1 MSAPSPPARP
11 PRSWIP
17 WAFVGFF
24 IAVFAANGAMVYLAF
39 SSWTGISTEDA
50 YRRGIAYNRVLADA
64 KAHEALGWRLEIRF
78 ASEGTLRG
86 QLRATLV
93 DRTGAPLSGAA
104 LTARL
109 VRPTHEGYD
118 QTVTLAPAADAGRYE
133 AEVAFPLPG
142 QWEVRAR
149 ARKDG
154 DDVIAVTRIEVP
166 Q

>member
-1 MSAPSPPARP
+1 MSAPSSPARP

-24 IAVFAANGAMVYLAF
+24 VAVFAANGAMVYLAF

-50 YRRGIAYNRVLADA
+50 YRRGITYNQVLADA
-64 KAHEALGWRLEIRF
+64 EAHKALGWRLDISF
-78 ASEGTLRG
+78 VPEGRLRG
-86 QLRATLV
+86 RLRASLV
-93 DRTGAPLSGAA
+93 DRAGAPLVDAA
-104 LTARL
+104 VTARL

-118 QTVTLAPAADAGRYE
+118 QTIALAQAAGADRYE

-149 ARKDG
+149 ARKNG
-154 DDVIAVTRIEVP
+154 KDVIAVSRLEVP